1 MREYQDEPD
10 LGPEIELLEMRLQ
23 QARRKRIIAGIAVV
37 VIVAMIGLFAFSD
50 FWRAA
55 RNRPVIPEPIE
66 FVET

>member
-1 MREYQDEPD
+1 MRDVPD
-10 LGPEIELLEMRLQ
+10 DYDLSPEIELLEMRLQ
-23 QARRKRIIAGIAVV
+23 QARRKRIIAGIAVI